1 MGIMWTCAV
10 ILMLMGGNQVF
21 AGTLTKGELVSM
33 LTYTNQVVGS
43 RFNGCNDHHDAHH
56 DARIRDAHQRGA

>member
-43 RFNGCNDHHDAHH
+43 V
-56 DARIRDAHQRGA
+56 QWLQ